1 MTFVEWSVKFA
12 KSGESSGN
20 LFTNSGS
27 LVKVLLGAFLRE
39 SVALLGAEW
48 PLDLV
53 PKTARVK
60 PLLGHC
66 KTLTCCFLL
75 RKSGGVGYSDLVEA
89 EYLGMGEPNLNPLG
103 QT

>member
-1 MTFVEWSVKFA
+1 MTCVEWSVKFA

-39 SVALLGAEW
+39 GVALLGAEE
-48 PLDLV
+48 PLDLL

-60 PLLGHC
+60 PLSGRC
-66 KTLTCCFLL
+66 KTLTCYFC
-75 RKSGGVGYSDLVEA
+75 
-89 EYLGMGEPNLNPLG
+89 
-103 QT
+103 